1 MSTALCYY
9 GNMSRFLHRIS
20 AILFYLLAG
29 SFFVSYL
36 LLRNSI
42 GLPWSQWW
50 MNVADLPL
58 ALVAV
63 LYGGTSLYRSVKRT
77 EGVSIPLL
85 IVIGVPLLA
94 FFTFL
99 IVLNFW
105 NVLGLPTGNV

>member
-1 MSTALCYY
+1 MPDALCYY
-9 GNMSRFLHRIS
+9 GNMSRSLHRIS

-36 LLRNSI
+36 LLRNEI

-50 MNVADLPL
+50 LNVADLPL
-58 ALVAV
+58 ALIAS
-63 LYGGTSLYRSVKRT
+63 LYGGTSLYRSVKRKD
-77 EGVSIPLL
+77 GVSVSLL
-85 IVIGVPLLA
+85 ILIGVPLLA

-99 IVLNFW
+99 VALNFW

>member
-1 MSTALCYY
+1 MSQ
-9 GNMSRFLHRIS
+9 SLHRLS

-36 LLRNSI
+36 LLRNSV

-50 MNVADLPL
+50 LKVADLPL

-77 EGVSIPLL
+77 EGVSAPLLIMIGIPLL
-85 IVIGVPLLA
+85 V
-94 FFTFL
+94 FFTLL

-105 NVLGLPTGNV
+105 NVLGLPQVPVT

>member
-1 MSTALCYY
+1 MS
-9 GNMSRFLHRIS
+9 SSLHRIS

-77 EGVSIPLL
+77 EGVSKPLL

-94 FFTFL
+94 FFILL

-105 NVLGLPTGNV
+105 SILGLPQVPVI